1 MSEIFNSS
9 TQDLMSG
16 LYGWY
21 VFTPVLL
28 GLLLWKRLNK
38 VQRLIFYIGVVTA
51 ANHTLSSIVREMFQ
65 LNVWLYHIYVPIL
78 FWLTWRVY
86 KMELKALFSKR
97 AFNILLSVV
106 LAFFVF
112 NSAFIQGFKTT
123 PTYAI
128 FILSGIF
135 IFWCF
140 SYFYSLLK
148 QTQYKSLEKEP
159 LFWFT
164 TGVLMYYSS
173 TILIFLLVFNFLA
186 EDTEATYIALILNAF
201 FNLVLITAYL
211 ISIWVKPPR

>member
-9 TQDLMSG
+9 TQDLMSEI
-16 LYGWY
+16 YGWY
-21 VFTPVLL
+21 VFAPVLL
-28 GLLLWKRLNK
+28 GVFLWKRLNQ

-51 ANHTLSSIVREMFQ
+51 ANHALSSVVREKFD
-65 LNVWLYHIYVPIL
+65 LNVWVYHIYVPIL
-78 FWLTWRVY
+78 FWFTWKIY
-86 KMELKALFSKR
+86 KMELKALFEKR
-97 AFNILLSVV
+97 AFNVLLYVV
-106 LAFFVF
+106 LTFFVV
-112 NSAFIQGFKTT
+112 NSALIQGLKTT

-128 FILSGIF
+128 FILSGVF

-140 SYFYSLLK
+140 SYFYSLLR

-186 EDTEATYIALILNAF
+186 EDTDATYIALILNAF

-211 ISIWVKPPR
+211 ISIWVKPPQ